1 MHQDTTGREVWGG
14 GTSGKV
20 WRGVATITLFVCYL
34 CIAKVEVD
42 GCGMANMEHAIW
54 FRRES
59 SHHLDWTNRV
69 TELWYH
75 TNRQYSTMVLTN
87 QIATQQLYRM
97 CKPLNYQLLIIMDYN
112 ISTYN
117 IRYCRKV
124 VMKTGSRSGLGSL
137 YYIPFPLFP
146 GGAVSAAWQ
155 SMEWQCSPRTGG
167 SLLHTIQEVGVVNH
181 DVQPKPIPPQ
191 CGDRKL

>member
-1 MHQDTTGREVWGG
+1 
-14 GTSGKV
+14 
-20 WRGVATITLFVCYL
+20 
-34 CIAKVEVD
+34 
-42 GCGMANMEHAIW
+42 
-54 FRRES
+54 
-59 SHHLDWTNRV
+59 
-69 TELWYH
+69 
-75 TNRQYSTMVLTN
+75 MVLTN

-155 SMEWQCSPRTGG
+155 SME
-167 SLLHTIQEVGVVNH
+167 
-181 DVQPKPIPPQ
+181 
-191 CGDRKL
+191 

>member
-1 MHQDTTGREVWGG
+1 MEGGTGKEVRGGRYGEGGTGREVRGGRYGREVWGG

-69 TELWYH
+69 TEL
-75 TNRQYSTMVLTN
+75 
-87 QIATQQLYRM
+87 
-97 CKPLNYQLLIIMDYN
+97 
-112 ISTYN
+112 
-117 IRYCRKV
+117 
-124 VMKTGSRSGLGSL
+124 
-137 YYIPFPLFP
+137 
-146 GGAVSAAWQ
+146 
-155 SMEWQCSPRTGG
+155 
-167 SLLHTIQEVGVVNH
+167 
-181 DVQPKPIPPQ
+181 
-191 CGDRKL
+191 